1 MECQQGQKSAMKQKH
16 FDFASLPNRR
26 NWVKQ
31 KQNVF
36 VSLSFRLFGSETKT
50 KCFCFTQFSVIWQ
63 WNKNKMFLF
72 RCTCFLA
79 LLAFHIQLHQPI
91 IVCSLSVFFVL
102 FVFLSPHEKHSRKWC
117 ARNKVKKKN
126 RISALSWPYVSD
138 NNQDVL
144 TFRHCLHKM
153 FLP

>member
-1 MECQQGQKSAMKQKH
+1 MYGEQNCNETKISSLQFDCRPDLIKCFCFPLDFTIFIKQKEKSFSFTH
-16 FDFASLPNRR
+16 SPWGTLKQKLFFLFRSAVICLTL
-26 NWVKQ
+26 KQ

-79 LLAFHIQLHQPI
+79 LLAFHIIQQFERKI
-91 IVCSLSVFFVL
+91 I
-102 FVFLSPHEKHSRKWC
+102 K
-117 ARNKVKKKN
+117 
-126 RISALSWPYVSD
+126 SWIV
-138 NNQDVL
+138 V
-144 TFRHCLHKM
+144 REI
-153 FLP
+153 